1 MGCPVSTQLL
11 LALLLLLL
19 QLPGHL
25 GQVTPSLGTGPSG
38 SPLPTSPMSS
48 TGTGGDGVAETG
60 SPSNTTAGPSLV
72 TSTGGEAVVTEA
84 VEEDWSPAE
93 AYLYSGDAAALGL
106 ATCPRSYRLSPPRG
120 RPPPDLGP
128 LLRPVTT
135 SLANAAN
142 FLNLI
147 FQASELRETSI
158 REDLEWY
165 HALVRSLLEGDR
177 PGLVRRALLTF
188 DADPLSLRPQLV
200 LRASQGPLREIYLQ
214 DFTSTWDD
222 LHPAPPAPDDSW
234 FTALKFAAP
243 PQVLAGLSKRA
254 LVNDLTTLETPKW
267 ARGDSYVANSSGACW
282 ADAAF
287 LECEDGRFLPGWL
300 LTLTMPFY
308 GLKPD
313 LSPEFRGVIRVD
325 VNVQGYDIDQCATGD
340 VWFADTHQCN
350 RTSMVCEPIPG
361 QGFRLGQYCCRCK
374 EGFYSP
380 AQAARATGPK
390 GGRANGTQACYPSM
404 PVCLPCWPGCARCED
419 GSPCRVRV
427 DWLLR
432 GAVMTVQAL
441 FMVLIFLSMLITY
454 QNRGSKRIRA
464 SGLLLLETILFGSLL
479 LYFPVFILFFRP
491 STFRCILL
499 RWVRLLGFAI
509 VYGTMTLKMYRVL
522 KVFLSRTAQ
531 RVPYM
536 SSTSLLRLLGVMV
549 ATVSWFLC
557 AWTAG
562 VLQNRDRNVPLLVTS
577 TTSNGQAFNQCD
589 IDRWDYM
596 MALAERLFLCWGLF
610 LCSAVKPV
618 PSAFHEPR
626 YMSIAIHNEMILS
639 CMFHLLRFSHHSLH
653 PDWTLLLEFTHTHAT
668 ITVTLGLLFVPKFLH
683 VTKPGREVIAAEVY
697 EDEVDLRRSYLN
709 SSFVSAWSDHV
720 EHEDIRDELKKLY
733 SQLEIHK
740 TKKMANNN
748 PHISKKRSSRLGIGR
763 SIIKHITDF
772 PGTISRQHSRED
784 RSGTHSPSPSLFSA
798 SSKKPSEITYIT
810 YREDYSKEPS
820 PNIVPK
826 SQTAFD
832 NTPSRTPS
840 RTPSFAG
847 SLTPILVDKRASQYS
862 QHSQHS
868 QYSQLSQHSQYSQ
881 AESLDAPPMVCKSAS
896 AHNLSVDKNFLHPDD
911 SRQKKSLSAVVTS
924 TDYYSLMEEAAQSG
938 PTTPVLKH
946 VGSIKEQT
954 SQALL
959 AESFDKAEV
968 CPWEVEEERRPS
980 KKHVT
985 ISIANDKNEEDAPA
999 EKSPT
1004 LIICPWENVE
1014 QLPSATK
1021 QKSIDSVDS
1030 DGDSVRLKAPISSS
1044 APVSPS
1050 ATGKE
1055 IRVFSF
1061 RSTTKS
1067 LLHARGLSTDKTK
1080 LTATLSVDVAKKTPQ
1095 LQKRSMTTTDLKP
1108 LLMKQNAIRL
1118 SSTESADRSPRRKPN
1133 PEVLVCPWESD
1144 LELNNTKGPER
1155 IYENV
1160 ITPQSSLKS
1169 IGSDGRGRSMLQ
1181 VPPRR
1186 QQSIV
1191 ADVCPWEVPKPPE
1204 AMVCPWDA
1212 PDATVPQVREGSLKS
1227 NTGVPKPTERVI
1239 YVSHSGGTPEP
1250 GSVPKTQETVPAEV
1264 CPWESGEPVLKQDS
1278 AKANVCPWESGEP
1291 VLKQDSAKANVCP
1304 WESGEPVQK
1313 QDSAKAN
1320 VCPWESGEPVQKQDS
1335 AKANVCPW
1343 ESGEPVQKQDSAKAN
1358 VCPWESGE
1366 PVQKQ
1371 DSAKANV
1378 CPWESGEP
1386 AAAEDK
1392 KTSQSVIKKSPQ
1404 LTKQVTVNVE
1414 ACPWDSP
1421 DQPEPGKINICPW
1434 EADSPKPPLSKQAAV
1449 VHSSQESINTKTEP
1463 KQTPKLQQQHSVHA
1477 NVCPWETEESSTP
1490 KDGEATKGPV
1500 KAAPRI
1506 SPTLSKHSTNTAEAC
1521 PWDFPAPPPPSD
1533 VCPWEVESAEPQP
1546 TQTKQ
1551 VSRTSSRQGSTS
1563 SKASAK
1569 QFPKQDS
1576 VRGNVCPWEVE
1587 SAEPQPTQIKQV
1599 SRTSSRQGSTSSKAS
1614 AKPFPK
1620 QDSVRGNVCPWESQE
1635 PEGSTQQDSAK
1646 ADVCPWETESTEKG
1660 STGDKLKHQ
1669 GSVAA
1674 DVCPWET
1681 DTPKRQDSA
1690 RGNVCPW
1697 ETGGTEEAKAD
1708 DSTAAVGTT
1717 AGQENAEQTAVPA
1730 AEQEN
1735 IQSPTLS
1742 SQELDSE
1749 RCNTPLERRDALCP
1763 WSTERSQHDNNS
1775 DVFTWEE
1782 NIPEEDEDLDA
1793 ECAAEA
1799 FVFPPDL
1806 D

>member
-25 GQVTPSLGTGPSG
+25 GQVTPSLATGPSG

-200 LRASQGPLREIYLQ
+200 LRASQGPLGLRSGGGGRPPFVPSGPLREIYLQ

-380 AQAARATGPK
+380 AQAAWAT
-390 GGRANGTQACYPSM
+390 GGRANSTQACYPSM

-810 YREDYSKEPS
+810 YREGYSKEPS
-820 PNIVPK
+820 PNM
-826 SQTAFD
+826 
-832 NTPSRTPS
+832 
-840 RTPSFAG
+840 
-847 SLTPILVDKRASQYS
+847 
-862 QHSQHS
+862 
-868 QYSQLSQHSQYSQ
+868 YSQ

-1030 DGDSVRLKAPISSS
+1030 DGDSIRLKAPISSS

-1118 SSTESADRSPRRKPN
+1118 SSTESADRSPRGKPN

-1169 IGSDGRGRSMLQ
+1169 MGSDGRGRSMLQ

-1191 ADVCPWEVPKPPE
+1191 ADVCPWEVATPPE

-1239 YVSHSGGTPEP
+1239 YVSNSGGTPEP
-1250 GSVPKTQETVPAEV
+1250 GRAPKTQETVPAEV
-1264 CPWESGEPVLKQDS
+1264 CPWESGEPVQKQDS

-1291 VLKQDSAKANVCP
+1291 VQKQDSAKANVCP

-1386 AAAEDK
+1386 AAAGDK

-1421 DQPEPGKINICPW
+1421 DQPEPGG
-1434 EADSPKPPLSKQAAV
+1434 A
-1449 VHSSQESINTKTEP
+1449 
-1463 KQTPKLQQQHSVHA
+1463 
-1477 NVCPWETEESSTP
+1477 
-1490 KDGEATKGPV
+1490 
-1500 KAAPRI
+1500 
-1506 SPTLSKHSTNTAEAC
+1506 
-1521 PWDFPAPPPPSD
+1521 
-1533 VCPWEVESAEPQP
+1533 
-1546 TQTKQ
+1546 
-1551 VSRTSSRQGSTS
+1551 
-1563 SKASAK
+1563 
-1569 QFPKQDS
+1569 
-1576 VRGNVCPWEVE
+1576 
-1587 SAEPQPTQIKQV
+1587 
-1599 SRTSSRQGSTSSKAS
+1599 
-1614 AKPFPK
+1614 
-1620 QDSVRGNVCPWESQE
+1620 
-1635 PEGSTQQDSAK
+1635 
-1646 ADVCPWETESTEKG
+1646 
-1660 STGDKLKHQ
+1660 
-1669 GSVAA
+1669 
-1674 DVCPWET
+1674 
-1681 DTPKRQDSA
+1681 
-1690 RGNVCPW
+1690 
-1697 ETGGTEEAKAD
+1697 EEAKAD
-1708 DSTAAVGTT
+1708 DSTAAAGTT

-1742 SQELDSE
+1742 SQEQDSE

>member
-188 DADPLSLRPQLV
+188 DADPLSLQPQLV
-200 LRASQGPLREIYLQ
+200 LRASQGPLGLRSGGGGRPPFVPSGPLREIYLQ

-390 GGRANGTQACYPSM
+390 GGHANGTQACYPSM
-404 PVCLPCWPGCARCED
+404 PVCLPCWPGCAHCED

-820 PNIVPK
+820 PNI
-826 SQTAFD
+826 
-832 NTPSRTPS
+832 
-840 RTPSFAG
+840 
-847 SLTPILVDKRASQYS
+847 
-862 QHSQHS
+862 
-868 QYSQLSQHSQYSQ
+868 YSQ

-1061 RSTTKS
+1061 RPTTKS

-1212 PDATVPQVREGSLKS
+1212 PDATVPE
-1227 NTGVPKPTERVI
+1227 
-1239 YVSHSGGTPEP
+1239 
-1250 GSVPKTQETVPAEV
+1250 
-1264 CPWESGEPVLKQDS
+1264 
-1278 AKANVCPWESGEP
+1278 
-1291 VLKQDSAKANVCP
+1291 
-1304 WESGEPVQK
+1304 
-1313 QDSAKAN
+1313 
-1320 VCPWESGEPVQKQDS
+1320 
-1335 AKANVCPW
+1335 
-1343 ESGEPVQKQDSAKAN
+1343 
-1358 VCPWESGE
+1358 
-1366 PVQKQ
+1366 
-1371 DSAKANV
+1371 
-1378 CPWESGEP
+1378 
-1386 AAAEDK
+1386 
-1392 KTSQSVIKKSPQ
+1392 
-1404 LTKQVTVNVE
+1404 
-1414 ACPWDSP
+1414 
-1421 DQPEPGKINICPW
+1421 
-1434 EADSPKPPLSKQAAV
+1434 
-1449 VHSSQESINTKTEP
+1449 
-1463 KQTPKLQQQHSVHA
+1463 
-1477 NVCPWETEESSTP
+1477 
-1490 KDGEATKGPV
+1490 
-1500 KAAPRI
+1500 
-1506 SPTLSKHSTNTAEAC
+1506 
-1521 PWDFPAPPPPSD
+1521 
-1533 VCPWEVESAEPQP
+1533 
-1546 TQTKQ
+1546 
-1551 VSRTSSRQGSTS
+1551 
-1563 SKASAK
+1563 
-1569 QFPKQDS
+1569 
-1576 VRGNVCPWEVE
+1576 
-1587 SAEPQPTQIKQV
+1587 
-1599 SRTSSRQGSTSSKAS
+1599 
-1614 AKPFPK
+1614 
-1620 QDSVRGNVCPWESQE
+1620 E

-1646 ADVCPWETESTEKG
+1646 ANVCPWETESTEKG

-1708 DSTAAVGTT
+1708 DSTAAAGTT